1 VSILYIQENFM
12 KVGVDYYPEHWDS
25 GVWEDDA
32 QRMQAAGITLVR
44 LAEFAWSRLEPQE
57 GQFNFGWLDEAIG
70 TLARHGIEVVIGTP
84 TATPPNW
91 LVAKCPDILPLNSQR
106 QPIHPGVR
114 LHRCYN
120 SPSLRRY
127 TEIIV
132 EKLARHYGKNP
143 HVIGW
148 QTDNE
153 MIGNDSHSDAAN
165 SDFRLWVQRKYGDLD
180 TLNREW
186 GTVVWSGEYSEWS
199 QITTP
204 LGGSP
209 YLNPSYLLDYRRFCS
224 DSVADFNR
232 FQAGVIRAHCSGQ
245 FVTHNLWGYPVIN
258 DYYDLFDSMDFASV
272 DYYPSTDLAND
283 SKSRVYHGALTH
295 DLTRGIKQKNF
306 WVMEQLSGTPGCG
319 HPMSRTPHPG
329 MIRAH
334 AWQSVSR
341 GADAVVQFR
350 WRTARVGAEQFW
362 HGLHD
367 HHGEPGRRFE
377 EFVRFSEEVRH
388 VAPLLEGTNVVNDV
402 AMLFSHEQLNA
413 LKIQPQADGFDY
425 LDNFKQIHQA
435 FVRLGIGTDVINWTA
450 AISPYRLVV
459 APFLFLE
466 NDAVVE
472 KLRAYVAQGG
482 TVLLTTRSGV
492 KNMNNVCL
500 AARLPGG
507 LSEIAGTIVD
517 EYDPVGNDQQGILLR
532 GTSQASCSQWCDIL
546 SPTTAETIA
555 TYTTEFFAQ
564 RAAITRNHF
573 GQGVAYYVGCI
584 PDDDGY
590 RILIGDIV
598 AELGLNAVDDLPS
611 GVELSIRS
619 GDGRRLLFVLNL
631 SKEAAQVELA
641 VPVVRSAL
649 TDQPV
654 SQPLVLEPMGVEVLL
669 LK

>member
-1 VSILYIQENFM
+1 
-12 KVGVDYYPEHWDS
+12 
-25 GVWEDDA
+25 
-32 QRMQAAGITLVR
+32 
-44 LAEFAWSRLEPQE
+44 
-57 GQFNFGWLDEAIG
+57 
-70 TLARHGIEVVIGTP
+70 
-84 TATPPNW
+84 
-91 LVAKCPDILPLNSQR
+91 
-106 QPIHPGVR
+106 
-114 LHRCYN
+114 
-120 SPSLRRY
+120 
-127 TEIIV
+127 
-132 EKLARHYGKNP
+132 
-143 HVIGW
+143 
-148 QTDNE
+148 
-153 MIGNDSHSDAAN
+153 
-165 SDFRLWVQRKYGDLD
+165 
-180 TLNREW
+180 
-186 GTVVWSGEYSEWS
+186 
-199 QITTP
+199 
-204 LGGSP
+204 
-209 YLNPSYLLDYRRFCS
+209 
-224 DSVADFNR
+224 
-232 FQAGVIRAHCSGQ
+232 
-245 FVTHNLWGYPVIN
+245 
-258 DYYDLFDSMDFASV
+258 
-272 DYYPSTDLAND
+272 
-283 SKSRVYHGALTH
+283 
-295 DLTRGIKQKNF
+295 
-306 WVMEQLSGTPGCG
+306 
-319 HPMSRTPHPG
+319 
-329 MIRAH
+329 
-334 AWQSVSR
+334 
-341 GADAVVQFR
+341 
-350 WRTARVGAEQFW
+350 
-362 HGLHD
+362 
-367 HHGEPGRRFE
+367 
-377 EFVRFSEEVRH
+377 
-388 VAPLLEGTNVVNDV
+388 
-402 AMLFSHEQLNA
+402 

-472 KLRAYVAQGG
+472 KLREYVAQGG

-532 GTSQASCSQWCDIL
+532 GKSQASCSQWCDIL

-564 RAAITRNHF
+564 RAAITRNNF

-641 VPVVRSAL
+641 VPVVRSVL